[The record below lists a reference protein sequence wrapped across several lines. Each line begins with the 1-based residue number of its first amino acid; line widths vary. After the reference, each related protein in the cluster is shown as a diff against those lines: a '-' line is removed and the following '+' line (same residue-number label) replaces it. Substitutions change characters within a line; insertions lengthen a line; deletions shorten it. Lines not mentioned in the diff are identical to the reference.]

1 MSSVAKVIAA
11 MVAVG
16 GVTFT
21 LVVLVLMLDLASES
35 PSSTAGVLIPFMA
48 FYIAIGV
55 AFIALL
61 DRGVRRFLRK

>member
-11 MVAVG
+11 IVAVA

-21 LVVLVLMLDLASES
+21 LVVLVLDLGNER
-35 PSSTAGVLIPFMA
+35 PSSTAGLLIPFMA
-48 FYIAIGV
+48 LYIAIAV

-61 DRGVRRFLRK
+61 DRGVRRLLRK